1 MRIRAV
7 AGSLLGGLALAFLVA
22 APALADEPVDLG
34 SSPVLDAAGVLDDAA
49 AESAIDATYDRTG
62 VALFVV
68 VVDTFDSPS
77 NADDWATETAER
89 NGLGVDDVLLAIA
102 IEDRTY
108 SLSADVATLDDGQY
122 EAVLSRID
130 ASLSDDDW
138 DGAVAG
144 AAAEIADQLDPPF
157 PVVPVAIGGGV
168 VGLGALVA
176 GGVAIGRRRSANA
189 GIRAAAKDLDTR
201 AGSLLVQLD
210 DAVKTSEQELG
221 FAVAQFGEEPTAP
234 FRTALAAVKA
244 QVKEAFEIRHR
255 LDDAQPETAE
265 ERRTLTLRIIEL
277 CEAADAALDAQDEAF
292 DALRDLEKNAPQLVE
307 SVGAE
312 HAALAARID
321 AAEATVGGLSS
332 TYGVPAVDAID
343 ENPAQARKLTA
354 IAGTALDAAR
364 AALAA
369 GEAGQAAVAVRTAQ
383 QSVGQVTQLLAA
395 IDTAAAELPAL
406 RARLDAAIA
415 DTRADTAEAQA
426 ADRTALNA
434 VIAEAERVLAAADAQ
449 DPTTAL
455 AAVEQINATL
465 NRDLASVRDRQAQVA
480 RAIAQ
485 LDRVTAE
492 ARSGVDSA
500 REYLTT
506 RRGAVGASARAR
518 LTQAESQLAQADALA
533 ATDPVA
539 ALTAA
544 QDASNLAGRALSLA
558 RSEVASFDSPVRDLS
573 WGSNASDTEDWGGA
587 ILGGILEG
595 LFSGGGGGSSSGWSS
610 SNRRRSSSSGG
621 FGGSSR
627 RSSGSSRSSSSG
639 GRRARGGR
647 V

>member
-7 AGSLLGGLALAFLVA
+7 AGSLLGGLALTVLVA
-22 APALADEPVDLG
+22 GPALAEEPVDLG
-34 SSPVLDAAGVLDDAA
+34 SSPVLDTTGQVDAA
-49 AESAIDATYDRTG
+49 AVESAIDAAFERTG
-62 VALFVV
+62 VSLFVV
-68 VVDTFDSPS
+68 VVDTFESPTD
-77 NADDWATETAER
+77 ADAWTTRTAER

-102 IEDRTY
+102 VEDRTY
-108 SLSADVATLDDGQY
+108 SLSADFATLDDGQY
-122 EAVLSRID
+122 DAVLTRIED
-130 ASLSDDDW
+130 SLRDEDW
-138 DGAVAG
+138 TGAGVG
-144 AAAEIADQLDPPF
+144 AAEEIADQLDAPF

-168 VGLGALVA
+168 VALGGIIA

-189 GIRAAAKDLDTR
+189 GTRAAAKDLDTR

-221 FAVAQFGEEPTAP
+221 FAVAQFGEAPTTG
-234 FRTALAAVKA
+234 FREALDAAKA
-244 QVKEAFEIRHR
+244 QIKEAFEIRHR

-277 CEAADAALDAQDEAF
+277 CEAADDTLDAQDEAF

-312 HAALAARID
+312 QAGLAARLD
-321 AAEATVGGLSS
+321 AADATVADLRSRFGA
-332 TYGVPAVDAID
+332 PAVDAID
-343 ENPAQARKLTA
+343 ENPAQGRKLSGVA
-354 IAGTALDAAR
+354 AKSLEAAR

-383 QSVGQVTQLLAA
+383 QSVAQVGQLLAA
-395 IDTAAAELPAL
+395 IDTAATELPAL
-406 RARLDAAIA
+406 SARLEAAIA
-415 DTRADTAEAQA
+415 DTRSDVAEARA
-426 ADRTALNA
+426 TDGTALDA
-434 VIAEAERVLAAADAQ
+434 VADEAERVTAAASSQ

-455 AAVEQINATL
+455 AAVEQVNATL
-465 NRDLASVRDRQAQVA
+465 NSELAAVRDRQAQVE
-480 RAIAQ
+480 RAAAQ

-492 ARSGVDSA
+492 ARGSVESA

-518 LTQAESQLAQADALA
+518 LAEAESQLTQALSVGT
-533 ATDPVA
+533 TDPVA

-544 QDASNLAGRALSLA
+544 QNAARLAGSALSLA

-573 WGSNASDTEDWGGA
+573 YGSDDWGGGV
-587 ILGGILEG
+587 LGGILDG
-595 LFSGGGGGSSSGWSS
+595 LFSGSGSSSSSSGWSS
-610 SNRRRSSSSGG
+610 SRRRSSSSGG

-627 RSSGSSRSSSSG
+627 RSSGSSRRSSSSG
-639 GRRARGGR
+639 GRRSRGGR
-647 V
+647 F